1 MLEMLG
7 RERKL
12 KRLVL
17 LLGVLVVLVLL
28 PSLATA
34 AENYHFI
41 FIPKLVH
48 PWYEAVKQG
57 ADAAV
62 SELKKKG
69 INVTYEWDAPPV
81 ADILVHTQKIEAA
94 IAKRPDAL
102 AVSVLDPASDT
113 PVIKEAIKAGLK
125 VITFDCDAPES
136 GRAIFV
142 GHDKNEQDGRDLAE
156 YLAQKMNYQG
166 EVAILIGSLGAPNHV
181 QRVKGFKEVIAKYPK
196 MKIVA
201 EAADNDDL
209 QKAVALAENILQA
222 HPNVKGFFG
231 CNASNPIGI
240 AQAVKDAGKAG
251 KVFIVGMD
259 DMPETINFIKEG
271 VISAT
276 KVQNVFDIGY
286 WSIMYMVQLAQ
297 GKSVPKEH
305 PTGSYIV
312 TKDNLAEYLKKTGK

>member
-1 MLEMLG
+1 M
-7 RERKL
+7 
-12 KRLVL
+12 KRTGSLIVLSVLLVL
-17 LLGVLVVLVLL
+17 SLG
-28 PSLATA
+28 SLASA
-34 AENYHFI
+34 AENYRFV

-57 ADAAV
+57 ADKAIA
-62 SELKKKG
+62 ELKKKG
-69 INVTYEWDAPPV
+69 INVTYNWDAPPT

-94 IAKRPDAL
+94 VSKRPNAI
-102 AVSVLDPASDT
+102 AVSVLDPATDT
-113 PVIKEAIKAGLK
+113 PVIKEAIKAGVK
-125 VITFDCDAPES
+125 VITFDCDAPSS
-136 GRAIFV
+136 GRTIFV

-156 YLAQKMNYQG
+156 YLAKKMNYQG

-201 EAADNDDL
+201 EEADNDDL
-209 QKAVALAENILQA
+209 QKAVALAESILQA

-276 KVQNVFDIGY
+276 KVQNVSDIGY
-286 WSIMYMVQLAQ
+286 WSIMHMVDIAR
-297 GKSVPKEH
+297 GKAVPKEH
-305 PTGSYIV
+305 QTGAYIV
-312 TKDNLAEYLKKTGK
+312 TRDNLAEYHKKTGK